1 MKKERSIN
9 EKLLALEK
17 SLKSKLHPVRPDR
30 QFVGR
35 LRNRL
40 ENSPTYQKQRRLA
53 ATFLSIAAGLV
64 VGLVVFLIGK
74 GFIKDARKA

>member
-1 MKKERSIN
+1 MTKERAIN

-17 SLKSKLHPVRPDR
+17 SLKSRLHPVTPDR

-35 LRNRL
+35 LRKRL
-40 ENSPTYQKQRRLA
+40 ENSPVYQKQQRLA

-64 VGLVVFLIGK
+64 FGLVIFLIGR
-74 GFIKDARKA
+74 GFIKDTKEA